1 MVARAQAEESLETDG
16 RGDGV
21 ELGLNGKRALVT
33 ASSRGIGK
41 ACALEF
47 AREGADVVICARG
60 TDALAATRD
69 AIAGETGRKVVA
81 VTTDLSFGAQIE
93 ELIERT
99 RSELGGLDILVTNA
113 GGPPSGQFMDFDDE
127 AWMKAV
133 SLNLMSVVRLNRAAI
148 PMMREAGGGAIVNL
162 TSISVKEP
170 IKGLVLS
177 NSIRAGVVGLSKT
190 LANELGP
197 DGIRVNVVCPGYTA
211 TDRMTELMTARA
223 EREGKSYDDIAA
235 GFYGSV
241 PLGTFGEPADIARMV
256 AFLASDAANYVTG
269 VTVQVD
275 GGAVRGLL

>member
-1 MVARAQAEESLETDG
+1 MEF
-16 RGDGV
+16 
-21 ELGLNGKRALVT
+21 GLNGKRALVT
-33 ASSRGIGK
+33 ASSQGIGK
-41 ACALEF
+41 ACALEL

-60 TDALAATRD
+60 AGKLAATRD
-69 AIAGETGRKVVA
+69 AIASETGRKIVA
-81 VTTDLSFGAQIE
+81 VTSDLSFGAQIG
-93 ELIERT
+93 ELMKRT
-99 RSELGGLDILVTNA
+99 RAELGGLDVLVTNA

-133 SLNLMSVVRLNRAAI
+133 ALNLMSVVRLNRAAVT
-148 PMMREAGGGAIVNL
+148 MMREAGGGSIVNL

-211 TDRMTELMTARA
+211 TGRMTELMTARA
-223 EREGKSYDDIAA
+223 EREGKSLDEIAA
-235 GFYGSV
+235 VFYASV
-241 PLGTFGEPADIARMV
+241 PLGTFGEPGDIARMV
-256 AFLASDAANYVTG
+256 AFLASDAAGYITG

>member
-1 MVARAQAEESLETDG
+1 M
-16 RGDGV
+16 

-41 ACALEF
+41 ACALEL

-60 TDALAATRD
+60 TDALVATRD
-69 AIAGETGRKVVA
+69 AIAGETGRKAVA
-81 VTTDLSFGAQIE
+81 VTTELSFGTQIE

-133 SLNLMSVVRLNRAAI
+133 SLNLMSVVRLNRAAV

-197 DGIRVNVVCPGYTA
+197 DGIRINVVCPGYTA

-223 EREGKSYDDIAA
+223 EREEKSYDEIAA
-235 GFYGSV
+235 GFYASV
-241 PLGTFGEPADIARMV
+241 PLGTFGKPADIARMV
-256 AFLASDAANYVTG
+256 AFLASDAANYITG

>member
-1 MVARAQAEESLETDG
+1 MEF
-16 RGDGV
+16 
-21 ELGLNGKRALVT
+21 GLKGKRALVT
-33 ASSRGIGK
+33 ASSQGIGR
-41 ACALEF
+41 ACALEL

-60 TDALAATRD
+60 TEALAATRD
-69 AIAGETGRKVVA
+69 AIANETGRKVVA
-81 VTTDLSFGAQIE
+81 VTADLSFGAEIE

-99 RSELGGLDILVTNA
+99 RAELGGLDVLVTNA

-127 AWMKAV
+127 VWMKAV

-148 PMMREAGGGAIVNL
+148 PMMREARGGSIVNL

-177 NSIRAGVVGLSKT
+177 NSVRAGVVGLSKT

-223 EREGKSYDDIAA
+223 
-235 GFYGSV
+235 
-241 PLGTFGEPADIARMV
+241 
-256 AFLASDAANYVTG
+256 
-269 VTVQVD
+269 
-275 GGAVRGLL
+275 

>member
-1 MVARAQAEESLETDG
+1 M
-16 RGDGV
+16 

-33 ASSRGIGK
+33 ASSQGIGK

-60 TDALAATRD
+60 ADALAATRD

-81 VTTDLSFGAQIE
+81 VTTDLSFGTQIE

-99 RSELGGLDILVTNA
+99 RSELGGLDVLVTNA

-133 SLNLMSVVRLNRAAI
+133 SLNLMSVVRLNRAAV

-235 GFYGSV
+235 GFHDSV
-241 PLGTFGEPADIARMV
+241 PLGAFGEPADIARMV
-256 AFLASDAANYVTG
+256 AFLASDAAGYVTG

-275 GGAVRGLL
+275 GGVVRGLL

>member
-1 MVARAQAEESLETDG
+1 M
-16 RGDGV
+16 
-21 ELGLNGKRALVT
+21 ELGLKGKRALVT
-33 ASSRGIGK
+33 ASSQGIGR
-41 ACALEF
+41 ACALEL

-60 TDALAATRD
+60 AGALAATRD

-81 VTTDLSFGAQIE
+81 VATDLSFGAEIE
-93 ELIERT
+93 QLMERT
-99 RSELGGLDILVTNA
+99 REELGGLDVLVTNA
-113 GGPPSGQFMDFDDE
+113 GGPPSGHFMDFDDE

-133 SLNLMSVVRLNRAAI
+133 TLNLMSVVRLNRAAVT
-148 PMMREAGGGAIVNL
+148 MMREAGGGAIVNL

-177 NSIRAGVVGLSKT
+177 NSVRAGVVGLSKT

-223 EREGKSYDDIAA
+223 ERESKSYDEIAA
-235 GFYGSV
+235 GFYASV
-241 PLGTFGEPADIARMV
+241 PLGEFGEPADIARMV
-256 AFLASDAANYVTG
+256 AFLASNAAGYVTG

>member
-1 MVARAQAEESLETDG
+1 M
-16 RGDGV
+16 

-33 ASSRGIGK
+33 ASSQGIGK
-41 ACALEF
+41 ACALEL

-60 TDALAATRD
+60 TDALTATRD

-93 ELIERT
+93 ELMERT
-99 RSELGGLDILVTNA
+99 RAELGGLDILVTNA
-113 GGPPSGQFMDFDDE
+113 GGPPSGQFMGFDDE

-148 PMMREAGGGAIVNL
+148 TMMREAGGGAIVNL

-197 DGIRVNVVCPGYTA
+197 DEIRVNVVCPGYTA

-223 EREGKSYDDIAA
+223 EREGKSLDEISA
-235 GFYGSV
+235 GFYDSV
-241 PLGTFGEPADIARMV
+241 PLGTFGKPADIARMV
-256 AFLASDAANYVTG
+256 AFLASNAAGYITG

>member
-1 MVARAQAEESLETDG
+1 M
-16 RGDGV
+16 
-21 ELGLNGKRALVT
+21 ELGLKGKRALVT

-41 ACALEF
+41 ACALEL
-47 AREGADVVICARG
+47 AREGADLVICARG
-60 TDALAATRD
+60 AEALEAAR
-69 AIAGETGRKVVA
+69 AEIAGETGVKVVA
-81 VTTDLSFGAQIE
+81 VPADLSFGAQIE
-93 ELIERT
+93 ELIDRT
-99 RSELGGLDILVTNA
+99 RSELGGIDVLVTNA
-113 GGPPSGQFMDFDDE
+113 GGPPSGNFMDFDDE

-133 SLNLMSVVRLNRAAI
+133 ALNLMSVVRLNRAVV
-148 PMMREAGGGAIVNL
+148 PMMREAGEGSIVNL

-177 NSIRAGVVGLSKT
+177 NSVRAGVVGLSKT

-223 EREGKSYDDIAA
+223 EREGKSYDEIAA
-235 GFYGSV
+235 GFYASV
-241 PLGTFGEPADIARMV
+241 PLGEFGKPSDIARMV
-256 AFLASDAANYVTG
+256 AFLASDAAGYVTG